1 MEKLKVLIV
10 DVNYMFLKGLETILN
25 EEPTL
30 ELVGEARTGCE
41 ALSMAVSLKPDVIL
55 MDVNMPSE
63 DGIGI
68 MKQLVADLPESNI
81 LVLSVDNNEEG
92 MMEALRYGAKGYLL
106 KSLLPNELLAFIHMA
121 SRGEYVIS
129 GPIAK
134 EIISNITK
142 FPNPLVSGNSVPKSN
157 MLTRREKEILSEVIK
172 GMTNRQIACTLFIS
186 ENTVKNHIRNIMEK
200 LHMNNRAQVAA
211 FALQEG
217 WLQKTV

>member
-1 MEKLKVLIV
+1 MEKMKVLIV
-10 DVNYMFLKGLETILN
+10 DVNFMFLKGLETVLN
-25 EEPTL
+25 EEPSI
-30 ELVGEARTGCE
+30 ELVGEARTGSE
-41 ALSMAVSLKPDVIL
+41 AASMAGALKPDIIL

-68 MKQLVADLPESNI
+68 MKKIIEEVPETNI
-81 LVLSVDNNEEG
+81 LVLAVDVHKEG
-92 MMEALRYGAKGYLL
+92 MIEALRNGAKGYLL
-106 KSLLPNELLAFIHMA
+106 KSLLPNELLAFIQMA

-134 EIISNITK
+134 EIINNLAKLEDHFASRNA
-142 FPNPLVSGNSVPKSN
+142 LPKSN
-157 MLTRREKEILSEVIK
+157 LLTRREKEILSEVVK
-172 GMTNRQIACTLFIS
+172 GMTNRQIACSLFIS

-200 LHMNNRAQVAA
+200 LHMNSRGQVAA

>member
-1 MEKLKVLIV
+1 MEKMKVLIV
-10 DVNYMFLKGLETILN
+10 DVNFMFLKGLETVLN
-25 EEPTL
+25 EEPSI
-30 ELVGEARTGCE
+30 ELVGEARTGSE
-41 ALSMAVSLKPDVIL
+41 AASMAGTLKPDIIL

-68 MKQLVADLPESNI
+68 MKKIIEEVPETNI
-81 LVLSVDNNEEG
+81 LVLAVDVHEEG
-92 MMEALRYGAKGYLL
+92 MIEALRNGAKGYVL
-106 KSLLPNELLAFIHMA
+106 KSLLPNELLAFIQMA

-134 EIISNITK
+134 EIINNLAK
-142 FPNPLVSGNSVPKSN
+142 LEDHFAARNALPKSN
-157 MLTRREKEILSEVIK
+157 LLTRREKEILSEVVK
-172 GMTNRQIACTLFIS
+172 GMTNRQIACSLFIS

-200 LHMNNRAQVAA
+200 LHMNSRGQVAA

>member
-10 DVNYMFLKGLETILN
+10 DVNFMFLKGLETILK
-25 EEPTL
+25 EEPSI
-30 ELVGEARTGCE
+30 ELVGEARTGSE
-41 ALSMAVSLKPDVIL
+41 ALSMAGALKPDVIL

-63 DGIGI
+63 DGLGI
-68 MKQLVADLPESNI
+68 MKQIVEEVPESNI

-92 MMEALRYGAKGYLL
+92 MIGALRNGANGYLL
-106 KSLLPNELLAFIHMA
+106 KSLLPNELLAFIQMA

-134 EIISNITK
+134 EIILNIAK
-142 FPNPLVSGNSVPKSN
+142 FPNPFASGDSAAKSN

-200 LHMNNRAQVAA
+200 LHMNNRAQAAA